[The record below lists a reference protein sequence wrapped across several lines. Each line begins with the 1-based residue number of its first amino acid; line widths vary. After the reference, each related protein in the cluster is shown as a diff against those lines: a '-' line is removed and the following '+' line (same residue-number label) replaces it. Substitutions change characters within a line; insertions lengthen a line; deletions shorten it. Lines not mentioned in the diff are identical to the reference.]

1 MSADESSEHGD
12 AGIFGSLPTSRPG
25 SRSPRRTGGEGDA
38 GTGQEPRAEA
48 KTRPEPEPAPPPP
61 PPPASE
67 SPERER
73 RPEEAEQGQR
83 GLEDLAWAG
92 VTAAAEAATIGVRLA
107 TRALEAARKAAE
119 R

>member
-1 MSADESSEHGD
+1 MSAEKSSEQVD
-12 AGIFGSLPTSRPG
+12 AGIFGNLPTSRPG
-25 SRSPRRTGGEGDA
+25 SRSPRRTGGDGDA
-38 GTGQEPRAEA
+38 GTREESRAEA
-48 KTRPEPEPAPPPP
+48 KARPEPEPPPP
-61 PPPASE
+61 PPPRPASE
-67 SPERER
+67 APE
-73 RPEEAEQGQR
+73 PEPPPEDAEQGQR

>member
-25 SRSPRRTGGEGDA
+25 SRSPRRRGGDA
-38 GTGQEPRAEA
+38 GTPEEA
-48 KTRPEPEPAPPPP
+48 ATESAARPEPEPPPPPP
-61 PPPASE
+61 PPPAAEAS
-67 SPERER
+67 ERELPPDEGDER
-73 RPEEAEQGQR
+73 R

-107 TRALEAARKAAE
+107 TRALEAARKATD